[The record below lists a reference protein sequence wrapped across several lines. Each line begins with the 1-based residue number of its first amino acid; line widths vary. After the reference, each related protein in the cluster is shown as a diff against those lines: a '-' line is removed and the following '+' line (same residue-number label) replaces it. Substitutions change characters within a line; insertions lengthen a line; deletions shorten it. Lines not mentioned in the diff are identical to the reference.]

1 VHGHGAMCG
10 SSRLLLV
17 VEAVGDNPPQVTKS
31 SRPAHNALIK
41 AMRCSVIALTL
52 PASTG
57 TAKGE

>member
-1 VHGHGAMCG
+1 MCG

-17 VEAVGDNPPQVTKS
+17 VEAVGDNPKVKKS
-31 SRPAHNALIK
+31 SRPAHSALIK
-41 AMRCSVIALTL
+41 AMRRLVIVLTL